1 MRPENERNTAMT
13 LEVATRHF
21 RQGEFAVAQKVLRHL
36 VKHGQSVAAA
46 WRLLGVIDGQQEN
59 FRASAE
65 CFSSSLKYDSAS
77 IETWYYLGLAQ
88 QKLAQHEPAIAA
100 FEKALELAPDFF
112 EATHNLGLSLLAVGK
127 SAEASRMLG
136 QAASLRPNSFEA
148 HLNHGVAL
156 GKLGRYDAEI
166 ASYDKAL
173 AIHGGHPN
181 LLENYGIA
189 LCHGGRFQEAAAHYR
204 SVLKQHPSLEFA
216 RGGLLFAQANAADWD
231 GFEEEMH
238 QLHHDIARGKDC
250 INPFELMALS
260 SSAEDQLQAAR
271 RYSEKH
277 YPLGRPLHDPAR
289 PSADRLRIAYLSA
302 DFSTHATAFLLARV
316 VELHDR
322 SRFEVTAIST
332 GKNDQSPMRQRL
344 EQAFERFIDAREQSD
359 EDIARL
365 ITDLGIDILIDLKG
379 YTTDARPAVLAQ
391 RPAPIQISYLGFPGT
406 MGAAFIDYLIADEF
420 IIPPAHRRFYAE
432 KIIYLPH
439 TYQPNDSTREIS
451 ERPLTRAD
459 AGLVDGQFVYCN
471 FNNGYKIT
479 PAFFDIW
486 MRLLSQTPDS
496 VLWLMGKSQAY
507 EEKLRNAAVQRGIS
521 ADRLVFAPH
530 VDAATHLRRLQLA
543 DLSLDNLPYN
553 AHTTASDALWVGLPL
568 VTCVGTTFAG
578 RVAGSLLTAVGLP
591 ELITHTPAAYER
603 LALDLAR
610 ERERLRDIRHKLQT
624 SRKSNPLFDSQTY
637 VRSLEEAYV
646 AAWAA
651 HLATAAPDH
660 IVVATKDGRP

>member
-1 MRPENERNTAMT
+1 MT
-13 LEVATRHF
+13 FEVASRHF
-21 RQGEFAVAQKVLRHL
+21 RQGEFAAAQKVLRQL
-36 VKHGQSVAAA
+36 VKNGQSVAAA
-46 WRLLGVIDGQQEN
+46 WRLLGIIEGQQEN
-59 FRASAE
+59 FDTAAE
-65 CFSSSLKYDSAS
+65 CFTSSLKYDSAS
-77 IETWYYLGLAQ
+77 IETWYYLGLAH

-100 FEKALELAPDFF
+100 FEKASKLAPDFF
-112 EATHNLGLSLLAVGK
+112 EAIHNLGLSLLALGK
-127 SAEASRMLG
+127 SAEAARRLG

-156 GKLGRYDAEI
+156 GKLGLYDAEI

-173 AIHGGHPN
+173 AIHNAHPN

-189 LCHGGRFQEAAAHYR
+189 LCHGGRFPEAVTHYR
-204 SVLKQHPSLEFA
+204 SVLKQQPSLAFA

-231 GFEEEMH
+231 GFDEEMQH
-238 QLHHDIARGKDC
+238 LRHDIMLGKDC
-250 INPFELMALS
+250 ISPFELMALS

-271 RYSEKH
+271 RYSEKY
-277 YPLGRPLHDPAR
+277 YPLGGTLHETPR

-316 VELHDR
+316 IELHDR
-322 SRFEVTAIST
+322 SRFEVTAVST
-332 GKNDQSPMRQRL
+332 GKNDQSPMRHRL
-344 EQAFERFIDAREQSD
+344 EHAFERFIDAREQSD
-359 EDIARL
+359 QDIARL
-365 ITDLGIDILIDLKG
+365 IADLGIDILIDLKG

-406 MGAAFIDYLIADEF
+406 MGTACIDYLIADEF
-420 IIPPAHRRFYAE
+420 IVPPAHRRFYAE

-439 TYQPNDSTREIS
+439 TYQPNDATREIS

-459 AGLVDGQFVYCN
+459 AGLADGQFVYCN

-507 EEKLRNAAVQRGIS
+507 EDKLRNAAVQRGIS

-568 VTCVGTTFAG
+568 VTCVGNTFAG
-578 RVAGSLLTAVGLP
+578 RVAGSLLTAAGLP
-591 ELITHTPAAYER
+591 ELIADTPAAYER
-603 LALDLAR
+603 LALDLAHDC
-610 ERERLRDIRHKLQT
+610 ERLRNIRQRLT
-624 SRKSNPLFDSQTY
+624 ASRKNCPLFDSQAY
-637 VRSLEEAYV
+637 VRSLEQAY
-646 AAWAA
+646 AQAWAR
-651 HLATAAPDH
+651 HQMDEPPDH
-660 IVVATKDGRP
+660 IVVTARDAKP